1 MKRLNKYYTDS
12 NLNQKLR
19 YWYDLKQM
27 INNSRMNSWIK
38 RKAMRYCDQEI
49 NQCWRYAYRGARGY
63 EINFNLPRPST
74 ARIKGIIET
83 LEIT

>member
-27 INNSRMNSWIK
+27 INNSRMSNWVK
-38 RKAMRYCDQEI
+38 RKAMQYCDQEI
-49 NQCWRYAYRGARGY
+49 NQCWRYAYKGAKGY
-63 EINFNLPRPST
+63 EINFVLPKPST
-74 ARIKGIIET
+74 GKAEWAAKDS
-83 LEIT
+83 LN